1 MANKVRKIVEALLD
15 KLNKEG
21 IGGVYAWFS
30 EMPHILVRYEAD
42 KRLYKV
48 LMWREGAALEIEVDE
63 EGSIKHIY
71 VKTAFS

>member
-30 EMPHILVRYEAD
+30 GMPHILVRYEAD

-63 EGSIKHIY
+63 EGSIKHVY